1 LAGTALVRT
10 TTGRVEVDGRGAGR
24 AGVLVGALEWT
35 TAERF
40 AVDVATPA
48 GELVLADEDGTEAG
62 VGRAVR
68 VGSGAK
74 VTWAADGTG
83 MLKAATGSAREAPG
97 SCVMFRATTAHPATA
112 AEAASPPTTRP
123 IMGPVCQM

>member
-1 LAGTALVRT
+1 VCTTA
-10 TTGRVEVDGRGAGR
+10 GRVEVDVRGTGR
-24 AGVLVGALEWT
+24 AGVLVGAIEWT
-35 TAERF
+35 AVERF
-40 AVDVATPA
+40 AVDATAA
-48 GELVLADEDGTEAG
+48 GALVLIDDATGAG

-74 VTWAADGTG
+74 VMWTDDATG
-83 MLKAATGSAREAPG
+83 MLKAAAGSAREPPG
-97 SCVMFRATTAHPATA
+97 SRVMFSATMAHPATA